1 MIVRFFC
8 FNDCFSKLKNGTI
21 KTVKCSTL
29 FVYANCPKKRMMLNH
44 YFKYSVLILILTFT
58 GFLHAQNTLSGR
70 IVDERTNK
78 EISGVEIF
86 INDNPT
92 SFLTTTTG
100 NFLIKSDST
109 IYKLRFFKKNFA
121 LQTTNITSAN
131 TNNLLIKLSQEK
143 VSNIDEV
150 VINNKKTKFK
160 NKKENPAY
168 RIMQEVWKRKRNN
181 GLEKFD
187 SYTFK
192 EYEKIQFDANNLDS
206 TFMKRKVFN
215 KLDFIFD
222 YADSTANGKMALPIF
237 LNESI
242 YENFGE
248 NRPYKRNKKLLV
260 AQKTSGFQDNQV
272 ISITAKNLYRDINIY
287 DNTLNYFDIG
297 FPSPVGTDGFS
308 TYDYN
313 LIDTVSVRG
322 ENAYKIHYQPRR
334 TDVLAFQGYLYI
346 DTDSYAILEATL
358 KSTNKINVN
367 FINAISTE
375 LEYDNPDER
384 TFLPKKLVTE
394 IEMTPFSKKK
404 SAKSILAKRSVD
416 YYEYNFN
423 KPLADSVFTRKK
435 VEYDADFVDKDEA
448 YWSQARPD
456 SLSKEE
462 KGVYEMLNKLQE
474 TPKFNRIVKVYETL
488 ASRYYNVT
496 KGIDLGPITS
506 IYGKNEVEGDR
517 IRLGARTYFGQNDP
531 WRIEFYNAYGFKD
544 KQFKYGVEG
553 RYMFNRVNRFM
564 IGAGTKRDITQ
575 LGVQLTTEDGI
586 LSRSFA
592 SSTVFARGE
601 NASLSSINQT
611 SFFTSIEPWKN
622 FQLRIDGTLQSIK
635 SANPSGFNLMY
646 YQDGNLRKTTNDSR
660 VTLSLIARPG
670 ARFSQTGVDR
680 YEHGT
685 LAPTIVLKYTRGI
698 EGLFNADFNYNKLQ
712 FMFYKPIILGNLGKT
727 FLNFEAGK
735 TFDTVPLALQ
745 NVIPGNQSYG
755 IVPNTFAQLNYY
767 EFVAD
772 TYTTLHVEHH
782 FNGKI
787 LSYLPLIKKLKLREV
802 AFIRAAYGSLS
813 DASKNINVEGFRY
826 SAPDQQI
833 YYEYG
838 FGIENIGFGNIRIL
852 RVDFNWRGNYL
863 NRPDVSKFGI
873 KAGFQFNF

>member
-1 MIVRFFC
+1 MM
-8 FNDCFSKLKNGTI
+8 
-21 KTVKCSTL
+21 ST
-29 FVYANCPKKRMMLNH
+29 NQ
-44 YFKYSVLILILTFT
+44 FKY
-58 GFLHAQNTLSGR
+58 GFLYISLLLTSLFHAQNAATGR
-70 IVDERTNK
+70 IVDAKTNR
-78 EISGVEIF
+78 EITAVEIF
-86 INDNPT
+86 INDSNTPSIT
-92 SFLTTTTG
+92 TKSGSFTVQ
-100 NFLIKSDST
+100 SDSI
-109 IYKLRFFKKNFA
+109 IYKLKFQKKNYA
-121 LQTTNITSAN
+121 LESVEITAANSNNI
-131 TNNLLIKLSQEK
+131 IVKLSGEK
-143 VSNIDEV
+143 VSSIEEV
-150 VINNKKTKFK
+150 VIHNEKTKFK

-181 GLEKFD
+181 GLDKFD
-187 SYTFK
+187 TYTYK

-206 TFMKRKVFN
+206 AFMNRKIFN

-222 YADSTANGKMALPIF
+222 YADSTARGKMALPIF
-237 LNESI
+237 LNESV
-242 YENFGE
+242 YNNFGE
-248 NRPYKRNKKLLV
+248 NKPGKKTKKLLI

-272 ISITAKNLYRDINIY
+272 IAITAKNLYRDINIY

-322 ENAYKIHYQPRR
+322 EQAYKIRYQPRR
-334 TDVLAFQGYLYI
+334 TEVLAFQGYLFI
-346 DTDSYAILEATL
+346 DTDSYAVLGATL

-375 LEYDNPDER
+375 LEYDNPDDE
-384 TFLPKKLVTE
+384 TFLPKKFITE

-404 SAKSILAKRSVD
+404 TAKGLVAKRTVEYSE
-416 YYEYNFN
+416 YEFN
-423 KPLADSVFTRKK
+423 KPLDNSVFTRKEE
-435 VEYDADFVDKDEA
+435 EYDAEFVDKDDA
-448 YWSQARPD
+448 YWVKARPD
-456 SLSKEE
+456 SLSKSEQ
-462 KGVYEMLNKLQE
+462 GVYEMLEKLQQ
-474 TPKFNRIVKVYETL
+474 TPKFNRIVKLYETL
-488 ASRYYNVT
+488 ASQHYNIT
-496 KGIDLGPITS
+496 KGIDIGPIFS
-506 IYGKNEVEGDR
+506 IYGKNDVEGDR

-531 WRIEFYNAYGFKD
+531 WRIQFYNAYGFKD

-586 LSRSFA
+586 MSRSFA

-601 NASLSSINQT
+601 NASLSSVNQT
-611 SFFTSIEPWKN
+611 SIFTSIEPWKN
-622 FQLRIDGTLQSIK
+622 FQVRVDGTMQSIK
-635 SANPSGFNLMY
+635 SANPSGFSLMY
-646 YQDGNLRKTTNDSR
+646 YRNGDLRKTTNDSH
-660 VTLSLIARPG
+660 VTISLIARPG
-670 ARFSQTGVDR
+670 AKFSQTGVDR

-712 FMFYKPIILGNLGKT
+712 FMFYKPILLGSWGKT
-727 FLNFEAGK
+727 LLNFEAGK
-735 TFDTVPLALQ
+735 NFDTVPLALQ

-755 IVPNTFAQLNYY
+755 LVPNTFAQLNYY

-772 TYTTLHVEHH
+772 TYSTLHIEHH

-787 LSYLPLIKKLKLREV
+787 LSFIPLIKKLKLREV
-802 AFIRAAYGSLS
+802 AFIRGAYGSLS
-813 DASKNINVEGFRY
+813 DASKNINVENLKY
-826 SAPDQQI
+826 SAPNEQV

-863 NRPDVSKFGI
+863 DRPDISKFGI

>member
-1 MIVRFFC
+1 MMSTNPLKYC
-8 FNDCFSKLKNGTI
+8 FPYIFL
-21 KTVKCSTL
+21 L
-29 FVYANCPKKRMMLNH
+29 
-44 YFKYSVLILILTFT
+44 FT
-58 GFLHAQNTLSGR
+58 GFLHAQNTATGR
-70 IVDERTNK
+70 IIDERTNK
-78 EISGVEIF
+78 EISGVDIF
-86 INDNPT
+86 INDSNT
-92 SFLTTTTG
+92 AALTTTSG
-100 NFLIKSDST
+100 KFSVQSDST
-109 IYKLRFFKKNFA
+109 IYKLKFTRKSYAFESIDISPENA
-121 LQTTNITSAN
+121 DHLV
-131 TNNLLIKLSQEK
+131 IKLSQEK
-143 VSNIDEV
+143 VSSIEEV
-150 VINNKKTKFK
+150 VIHNEKTKYK

-187 SYTFK
+187 TYTYK

-206 TFMKRKVFN
+206 AFMNRKIFN

-222 YADSTANGKMALPIF
+222 YADSTARGKMALPVF

-242 YENFGE
+242 YKNFGE
-248 NRPYKRNKKLLV
+248 NKPGKKNKRLLI

-272 ISITAKNLYRDINIY
+272 ITITAKNLYRDINIY

-313 LIDTVSVRG
+313 LVDTISVRG
-322 ENAYKIHYQPRR
+322 EQAYKIRYLPKR
-334 TDVLAFQGYLYI
+334 TEVLAFQGYLYI
-346 DTDSYAILEATL
+346 DTDSYAVLGATL

-375 LEYDNPDER
+375 LEYDNPDDE
-384 TFLPKKLVTE
+384 TFLPKKFITE

-404 SAKSILAKRSVD
+404 TAKSIIAKRSVD
-416 YYEYNFN
+416 YSEYDFN

-435 VEYDADFVDKDEA
+435 EEYDDRFVDKDESFWA
-448 YWSQARPD
+448 TARPD
-456 SLSKEE
+456 SLSKQEQ
-462 KGVYEMLNKLQE
+462 GVYEMLDKLQQ
-474 TPKFNRIVKVYETL
+474 TPKFNRIVKLYETL

-544 KQFKYGVEG
+544 RQFKYGVEG

-564 IGAGTKRDITQ
+564 VGAGTKRDITQ

-601 NASLSSINQT
+601 NTSLSSVNQT
-611 SFFTSIEPWKN
+611 SVFTSIEPWKN
-622 FQLRIDGTLQSIK
+622 FQVRIDGTLQSIK
-635 SANPSGFNLMY
+635 SANPEGFNLMY
-646 YQDGNLRKTTNDSR
+646 YQNGNLRKTVNDSH
-660 VTLSLIARPG
+660 VTISLIARPG
-670 ARFSQTGVDR
+670 AKFSQTGVDR

-712 FMFYKPIILGNLGKT
+712 FMFYKPILIGSWGKT
-727 FLNFEAGK
+727 LFSLEAGK
-735 TFDTVPLALQ
+735 NFDTVPLALQ
-745 NVIPGNQSYG
+745 NIIPGNQSYG
-755 IVPNTFAQLNYY
+755 LVQNTFAQLNYY

-772 TYTTLHVEHH
+772 TYSTMHIEHH

-787 LSYLPLIKKLKLREV
+787 LSYIPLIKKLKLREV
-802 AFIRAAYGSLS
+802 AFIRGAYGSLS
-813 DASKNINVEGFRY
+813 DASKNINVDNLKY

-833 YYEYG
+833 YFEYG
-838 FGIENIGFGNIRIL
+838 FGIENIGFGNIRIF

-863 NRPDVSKFGI
+863 DRPDASKFGI
-873 KAGFQFNF
+873 KAGFQFGF

>member
-1 MIVRFFC
+1 MMSTNQVKYC
-8 FNDCFSKLKNGTI
+8 FLYISLLVTG
-21 KTVKCSTL
+21 L
-29 FVYANCPKKRMMLNH
+29 F
-44 YFKYSVLILILTFT
+44 
-58 GFLHAQNTLSGR
+58 HAQNTASGK
-70 IVDERTNK
+70 IIDEKTNK
-78 EISGVEIF
+78 EISGVEVF
-86 INDNPT
+86 INDNNKAA
-92 SFLTTTTG
+92 LTTTSG
-100 NFLIKSDST
+100 NFSVQSDSI
-109 IYKLRFFKKNFA
+109 IYKLKFSRKNYAFE
-121 LQTTNITSAN
+121 TVDISADN
-131 TNNLLIKLSQEK
+131 ANNLIIKLSQEK
-143 VSNIDEV
+143 VSSIEEV
-150 VINNKKTKFK
+150 VIHNEKTKYK

-187 SYTFK
+187 TYTFK

-206 TFMKRKVFN
+206 TFMNRKIFN

-222 YADSTANGKMALPIF
+222 YADSTASGKMALPVF

-242 YENFGE
+242 YQNFGE
-248 NRPYKRNKKLLV
+248 NKPNKKNKKLLV

-272 ISITAKNLYRDINIY
+272 ITLTAKNLYREINIY

-313 LIDTVSVRG
+313 LIDTISVHG
-322 ENAYKIHYQPRR
+322 ESAYKIRYQPRR
-334 TDVLAFQGYLYI
+334 TEVLAFQGYLYI
-346 DTDSYAILEATL
+346 DTDSYAILGATL
-358 KSTNKINVN
+358 KSTNKININ

-375 LEYDNPDER
+375 LEYDNPDDE
-384 TFLPKKLVTE
+384 TFLPKKFVTE

-404 SAKSILAKRSVD
+404 SAKSIIAKRSVD
-416 YYEYNFN
+416 YSEYDFN
-423 KPLADSVFTRKK
+423 KPLADSVFTRRKE
-435 VEYDADFVDKDEA
+435 EYDDRFVDKDEA
-448 YWSQARPD
+448 FWATARPD
-456 SLSKEE
+456 SLSKQEQ
-462 KGVYEMLNKLQE
+462 GVYEMLDKLQH
-474 TPKFNRIVKVYETL
+474 TPKFNRIVKLTETL

-517 IRLGARTYFGQNDP
+517 IRLGARTYFTQNDP
-531 WRIEFYNAYGFKD
+531 WRVEFYNAYGFKD
-544 KQFKYGVEG
+544 QQFKYGVEG

-601 NASLSSINQT
+601 NASLSSVNQT
-611 SFFTSIEPWKN
+611 SVFTSIEPWKN
-622 FQLRIDGTLQSIK
+622 FQVRVDGTLQSIK
-635 SANPSGFNLMY
+635 SANPEGFNLMY
-646 YQDGNLRKTTNDSR
+646 YRNGDLRKTVNDSR
-660 VTLSLIARPG
+660 VSISLIARPG
-670 ARFSQTGVDR
+670 AKFSQTGVDR

-712 FMFYKPIILGNLGKT
+712 FMFYKPILLGSWGKT
-727 FLNFEAGK
+727 LFSFEAGK
-735 TFDTVPLALQ
+735 NFDTVPLALQ
-745 NVIPGNQSYG
+745 NIIPGNQSYG
-755 IVPNTFAQLNYY
+755 IVQNTFAQLNYY

-772 TYTTLHVEHH
+772 TYSTMHIEHH

-787 LSYLPLIKKLKLREV
+787 LSFIPLIKKLKLREV
-802 AFIRAAYGSLS
+802 AFIRGAYGSLS
-813 DASKNINVEGFRY
+813 DASKNINVDNLKY

-838 FGIENIGFGNIRIL
+838 FGIENIGFGNIRIF

-863 NRPDVSKFGI
+863 DRPDANKFGI
-873 KAGFQFNF
+873 KAGFQFGF

>member
-1 MIVRFFC
+1 MMSTNFLKYC
-8 FNDCFSKLKNGTI
+8 FLYIFLLITGILQAQT
-21 KTVKCSTL
+21 TV
-29 FVYANCPKKRMMLNH
+29 
-44 YFKYSVLILILTFT
+44 
-58 GFLHAQNTLSGR
+58 SGK
-70 IVDERTNK
+70 IIDEKTNK

-86 INDNPT
+86 INESQKPV
-92 SFLTTTTG
+92 LTTTSGSFTVQ
-100 NFLIKSDST
+100 SDSI
-109 IYKLRFFKKNFA
+109 IYKLKFSRKSFA
-121 LQTTNITSAN
+121 FETADISPDNA
-131 TNNLLIKLSQEK
+131 NNLIIKLSQEK
-143 VSNIDEV
+143 VSSIEEV
-150 VINNKKTKFK
+150 VIHNEKTKYK
-160 NKKENPAY
+160 SKKENPAY

-181 GLEKFD
+181 GLEKFNT
-187 SYTFK
+187 YTYK

-206 TFMKRKVFN
+206 TFMNRKIFN

-222 YADSTANGKMALPIF
+222 YADSTASGKMALPVF

-248 NRPYKRNKKLLV
+248 NKPNKKNKRLLV

-272 ISITAKNLYRDINIY
+272 ITLTAKNLYRDINIY

-313 LIDTVSVRG
+313 LIDTISVHG
-322 ENAYKIHYQPRR
+322 ENAYKIRYQPRR
-334 TDVLAFQGYLYI
+334 TEVLAFQGYLYI
-346 DTDSYAILEATL
+346 DTDSYAVLGATL

-375 LEYDNPDER
+375 LEYDNPDDE
-384 TFLPKKLVTE
+384 TFLPKKFVTE
-394 IEMTPFSKKK
+394 IEMTPFAKKK
-404 SAKSILAKRSVD
+404 SAKSIIAKRSVD
-416 YYEYNFN
+416 YYEYDFN

-435 VEYDADFVDKDEA
+435 EEYDDRFVDKDEA
-448 YWSQARPD
+448 FWASARPD
-456 SLSKEE
+456 SLSKQEQ
-462 KGVYEMLNKLQE
+462 GVYEMLDKLQH
-474 TPKFNRIVKVYETL
+474 TPKFNRIVKITETL
-488 ASRYYNVT
+488 ASRYYNIT
-496 KGIDLGPITS
+496 KGIDIGPITS

-517 IRLGARTYFGQNDP
+517 IRLGARTYFTQNDP

-601 NASLSSINQT
+601 NASLSSVNQT
-611 SFFTSIEPWKN
+611 SVFTSIEPWKN
-622 FQLRIDGTLQSIK
+622 FQVRVDGTLQSIK
-635 SANPSGFNLMY
+635 SANPEGFNLMY
-646 YQDGNLRKTTNDSR
+646 YRNGDLRKTVNDSR
-660 VTLSLIARPG
+660 VSISLIARPG
-670 ARFSQTGVDR
+670 AKFSQTGVDR

-712 FMFYKPIILGNLGKT
+712 FMFYKPILLGSWGKT
-727 FLNFEAGK
+727 LFSFEAGK
-735 TFDTVPLALQ
+735 NFDTVPLALQ
-745 NVIPGNQSYG
+745 NIIPGNQSYG

-772 TYTTLHVEHH
+772 TYSTMHIEHH

-787 LSYLPLIKKLKLREV
+787 LSFIPLIKKLKLREV
-802 AFIRAAYGSLS
+802 AFIRGAYGSLS
-813 DASKNINVEGFRY
+813 DASKNINVDNLKY

-838 FGIENIGFGNIRIL
+838 FGIENIGFGNIRIF

-863 NRPDVSKFGI
+863 DRPDASKFGI
-873 KAGFQFNF
+873 KAGFQFGF

>member
-1 MIVRFFC
+1 MMLTKNFKYC
-8 FNDCFSKLKNGTI
+8 FLCFSLLMTSLLDAQ
-21 KTVKCSTL
+21 KT
-29 FVYANCPKKRMMLNH
+29 A
-44 YFKYSVLILILTFT
+44 T
-58 GFLHAQNTLSGR
+58 GK
-70 IVDERTNK
+70 IVDEKTNK
-78 EISGVEIF
+78 EVNNVDIF
-86 INDNPT
+86 INDSNTP
-92 SFLTTTTG
+92 FTTTTSG
-100 NFLIKSDST
+100 NFSVESDSI
-109 IYKLRFFKKNFA
+109 IYKLSFQKKNYAFESVE
-121 LQTTNITSAN
+121 ITSEN
-131 TNNLLIKLSQEK
+131 STNLLIKLSSEK
-143 VSNIDEV
+143 VSSIEEV
-150 VINNKKTKFK
+150 VIHNEKTKYK

-187 SYTFK
+187 SYTYK

-206 TFMKRKVFN
+206 AFMSRKIFN

-222 YADSTANGKMALPIF
+222 YADSTARGKMALPIF

-242 YENFGE
+242 YKNFGE
-248 NRPYKRNKKLLV
+248 NKPAKKTKRLLV

-272 ISITAKNLYRDINIY
+272 IAITAKNLYRDINIY

-313 LIDTVSVRG
+313 LIDTVSIRG
-322 ENAYKIHYQPRR
+322 EDAYKIRYQPRR
-334 TDVLAFQGYLYI
+334 TEVLAFQGYLYI
-346 DTDSYAILEATL
+346 DTDSYAVLSATL

-375 LEYDNPDER
+375 LEYDNPNDE
-384 TFLPKKLVTE
+384 TFLPKKFITE

-404 SAKSILAKRSVD
+404 TAKGIVAKRTVD
-416 YYEYNFN
+416 YSEYDFN
-423 KPLADSVFTRKK
+423 KPLADEIFTRKEE
-435 VEYDADFVDKDEA
+435 EYDDDFVDKDDA
-448 YWSQARPD
+448 FWVKARPD
-456 SLSKEE
+456 SLSKAEQ
-462 KGVYEMLNKLQE
+462 GVYEMLDKLQQ
-474 TPKFNRIVKVYETL
+474 TPKFNRIVKLYETL
-488 ASRYYNVT
+488 ASQYYNVT
-496 KGIDLGPITS
+496 KGIDLGPIFS

-531 WRIEFYNAYGFKD
+531 WRIQFYNAYGFKD

-564 IGAGTKRDITQ
+564 VGAGTRRDIMQ
-575 LGVQLTTEDGI
+575 LGVQLTTDDGI
-586 LSRSFA
+586 MSRSFA

-601 NASLSSINQT
+601 NASLSSVNQT
-611 SFFTSIEPWKN
+611 NIFTSIEPWKN
-622 FQLRIDGTLQSIK
+622 FQVRVDGTLQSIK
-635 SANPSGFNLMY
+635 SANPSGFSLMY
-646 YQDGNLRKTTNDSR
+646 YRNGVLRKTTNDSH
-660 VTLSLIARPG
+660 VTISLIARPG
-670 ARFSQTGVDR
+670 AKFSQTGVDR

-712 FMFYKPIILGNLGKT
+712 FMFYKPILIGSWGKT
-727 FLNFEAGK
+727 LLNFEAGK
-735 TFDTVPLALQ
+735 NFDTVPLALQ

-755 IVPNTFAQLNYY
+755 LVPNTFAQLNYY

-772 TYTTLHVEHH
+772 TYTTLHIEHH

-787 LSYLPLIKKLKLREV
+787 LSFIPLIKKLKLREV
-802 AFIRAAYGSLS
+802 AFIRGAYGTLG
-813 DASKNINVEGFRY
+813 DASKNINVEGFKY

-838 FGIENIGFGNIRIL
+838 FGIENIGFGNIRIF

-863 NRPDVSKFGI
+863 DRPDASKFGI
-873 KAGFQFNF
+873 KAGFQFGF

>member
-1 MIVRFFC
+1 M
-8 FNDCFSKLKNGTI
+8 
-21 KTVKCSTL
+21 ST
-29 FVYANCPKKRMMLNH
+29 NQ
-44 YFKYSVLILILTFT
+44 FKY
-58 GFLHAQNTLSGR
+58 GFLYISLLVTSLFHAQNAATGR
-70 IVDERTNK
+70 IVDAKTNR
-78 EISGVEIF
+78 EITAVEIF
-86 INDNPT
+86 INDSNTPSIT
-92 SFLTTTTG
+92 TKSGSFTVQ
-100 NFLIKSDST
+100 SDSI
-109 IYKLRFFKKNFA
+109 IYKLKFQKKNYA
-121 LQTTNITSAN
+121 LESVEITAANSNNI
-131 TNNLLIKLSQEK
+131 IVKLSGEK
-143 VSNIDEV
+143 VSSIEEV
-150 VINNKKTKFK
+150 VIHNEKTKFK

-181 GLEKFD
+181 GLDKFD
-187 SYTFK
+187 TYTYK

-206 TFMKRKVFN
+206 AFMNRKIFN

-222 YADSTANGKMALPIF
+222 YADSTARGKMALPIF
-237 LNESI
+237 LNESV
-242 YENFGE
+242 YNNFGE
-248 NRPYKRNKKLLV
+248 NKPGKKTKKLLI

-272 ISITAKNLYRDINIY
+272 IAITAKNLYRDINIY

-322 ENAYKIHYQPRR
+322 EQAYKIRYQPRR
-334 TDVLAFQGYLYI
+334 TEVLAFQGYLFI
-346 DTDSYAILEATL
+346 DTDSYAVLGATL

-375 LEYDNPDER
+375 LEYDNPDDE
-384 TFLPKKLVTE
+384 TFLPKKFITE

-404 SAKSILAKRSVD
+404 TAKGLVAKRTVD
-416 YYEYNFN
+416 YSEYEFN
-423 KPLADSVFTRKK
+423 KPLDNSVFTRKEE
-435 VEYDADFVDKDEA
+435 EYDAEFVDKDDA
-448 YWSQARPD
+448 YWVKARPD
-456 SLSKEE
+456 SLSKSEQ
-462 KGVYEMLNKLQE
+462 GVYEMLEKLQQ
-474 TPKFNRIVKVYETL
+474 TPKFNRIVKLYETL
-488 ASRYYNVT
+488 ASQHYNIT
-496 KGIDLGPITS
+496 KGIDIGPIFS
-506 IYGKNEVEGDR
+506 IYGKNDVEGDR

-531 WRIEFYNAYGFKD
+531 WRIQFYNAYGFKD

-586 LSRSFA
+586 MSRSFA

-601 NASLSSINQT
+601 NASLSSVNQT
-611 SFFTSIEPWKN
+611 SIFTSIEPWKN
-622 FQLRIDGTLQSIK
+622 FQVRVDGTMQSIK
-635 SANPSGFNLMY
+635 SANPSGFSLMY
-646 YQDGNLRKTTNDSR
+646 YRNGDLRKTTNDSH
-660 VTLSLIARPG
+660 VTISLIARPG
-670 ARFSQTGVDR
+670 AKFSQTGVDR

-712 FMFYKPIILGNLGKT
+712 FMFYKPILLGSWGKT
-727 FLNFEAGK
+727 LLNFEAGK
-735 TFDTVPLALQ
+735 NFDTVPLALQ

-755 IVPNTFAQLNYY
+755 LVPNTFAQLNYY

-772 TYTTLHVEHH
+772 TYSTLHIEHH

-787 LSYLPLIKKLKLREV
+787 LSFIPLIKKLKLREV
-802 AFIRAAYGSLS
+802 AFIRGAYGSLS
-813 DASKNINVEGFRY
+813 DASKNINVENLKY
-826 SAPDQQI
+826 SAPNEQV

-863 NRPDVSKFGI
+863 DRPDISKFGI